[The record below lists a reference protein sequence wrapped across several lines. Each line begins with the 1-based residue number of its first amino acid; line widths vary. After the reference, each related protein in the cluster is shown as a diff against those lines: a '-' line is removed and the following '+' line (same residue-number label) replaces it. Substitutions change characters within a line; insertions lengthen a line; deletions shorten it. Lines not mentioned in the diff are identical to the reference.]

1 MTFLFLIRLKFLVLK
16 IQYGKIDDNH
26 SFCRGGIAMF
36 VIRLLSEHTSCII
49 VKNKAMTIMSATAES
64 HSQAD
69 LNKGLA
75 VILKLNPNGQRWM

>member
-1 MTFLFLIRLKFLVLK
+1 
-16 IQYGKIDDNH
+16 
-26 SFCRGGIAMF
+26 MF